1 MATTHFKLVT
11 PPESSRAD
19 RPGATKASDAFQEKK
34 SVSVNYDRGEHD
46 PSVRVDGFR
55 KSDIPRRYRLRVE
68 NDRFQKDWTVSEV
81 VDRLMALNRWDQ
93 VDGVLNSWVGRF
105 ARKNFPVLIRELS
118 RRGCI
123 ELCVNVFNWMK
134 NQKNYRARNDIYNMM
149 IRLHARHNWVDQAR
163 GLFFEMQKWSCKPD
177 AETYNALINA
187 HGRAGQW
194 RWAMNLMDDML
205 RAAIAPSRSTYNNL
219 INACGSSGNWREALD
234 VCKKMTDNGVGP
246 DLVTHNIVLSAY
258 KSGRQ
263 YSKALSYFEL
273 MKGAKVRPDTTTF
286 NIIIYCLS
294 KLGQSS
300 QALDVFSSMRE
311 KRSECRPDVVTFTSI
326 MHLYSVRG
334 EVENCRAVFESML
347 AEGLRPNV
355 VSYNALMGAYAVH
368 GMSENALSVFQEIKG
383 NGMLP
388 DVVSYTCLLNAYGRS
403 RQPEKA
409 KEVFLMMRKERRKP
423 NVVTY
428 NALIDAYGSNGF
440 LAEAVGIFR
449 QMEQDG
455 FEPNVVS
462 VCTLLA
468 ACSRSGKKVNVET
481 VLSAAQSRGIKL
493 NTAAYNSAIGSY
505 INGAELEKGIALY
518 QTMRKRKVRADSVTF
533 TILISGSCRMSKY
546 PEAISYL
553 KEMRDLSIRLTKEV
567 YSSVLCAYSKQ
578 ASVLEFCSEEDCTL
592 EFLYGLI
599 FHLRCDNLQGQ
610 VSEAESIFNEMKMAG
625 CEPDVIAYTSM
636 LHAYNASEKWE
647 KACELFLEMEANG
660 IDPDS
665 IACSALMRAF
675 NKGGQPSNV
684 FILMDLMREKEVP
697 FNGAVFF
704 EIFSACNTLQEWKR
718 AVDVVQMM
726 EPYLPSLSIGL
737 INQMLHLFGKS
748 GKVEAMMKLFYKI
761 IASGVE
767 INLKTY
773 AILLDHLLAV
783 GNWRKYIEVL
793 EWMSDAGIQPSNQM
807 YRDIVSF
814 GERSAGIEFEPL
826 IRQKMGEMNTN
837 KVSYM
842 NFGSAKIIEKQRRE
856 DLSPPHRHEGT
867 L

>member
-1 MATTHFKLVT
+1 MATVTHLVT
-11 PPESSRAD
+11 PPESSRAY
-19 RPGATKASDAFQEKK
+19 RPRAAAKTSEALQEKK
-34 SVSVNYDRGEHD
+34 SVYVNYDRGEHEV
-46 PSVRVDGFR
+46 SVRVSGFR
-55 KSDIPRRYRLRVE
+55 KADIARRFRVRVE
-68 NDRFQKDWTVSEV
+68 NDRFQKDWSVTEV
-81 VDRLMALNRWDQ
+81 AERLVALNRWEE

-105 ARKNFPVLIRELS
+105 ARKNFPILISELS

-123 ELCVNVFNWMK
+123 DLCVNVFNWMK
-134 NQKNYRARNDIYNMM
+134 NQKNYCARNDIYNTM
-149 IRLHARHNWVDQAR
+149 IRLHARCNRVDQAR

-177 AETYNALINA
+177 AETFNALINA

-205 RAAIAPSRSTYNNL
+205 RAAIAPSRTTYNNL
-219 INACGSSGNWREALD
+219 INACGSSGNWREALE

-294 KLGQSS
+294 KLGQTS
-300 QALDVFSSMRE
+300 QALDVFNSMRE
-311 KRSECRPDVVTFTSI
+311 KRAECRPDVVTFTSI

-334 EVENCRAVFESML
+334 EVESCRAVFEAMV
-347 AEGLRPNV
+347 AEGLRPNI

-368 GMSENALSVFQEIKG
+368 GMSENALSVFQEIKR
-383 NGMLP
+383 NGMFP
-388 DVVSYTCLLNAYGRS
+388 DVVSYTCLLNSYGRS
-403 RQPEKA
+403 GQPGKA

-428 NALIDAYGSNGF
+428 NALIDAYGSNGL
-440 LAEAVGIFR
+440 LAEAVGVFR

-455 FEPNVVS
+455 VKPNVVS
-462 VCTLLA
+462 VCTLLS

-481 VLSAAQSRGIKL
+481 VLSAAEARGIKL
-493 NTAAYNSAIGSY
+493 NTAAYNSAIGSF
-505 INGAELEKGIALY
+505 INGAELEKAVALY
-518 QTMRKRKVRADSVTF
+518 QTMRRKKVKADSVTF
-533 TILISGSCRMSKY
+533 TVLISGSCRMSKY
-546 PEAISYL
+546 SEAVSYL
-553 KEMRDLSIRLTKEV
+553 KDMEELGVPMTKE
-567 YSSVLCAYSKQ
+567 
-578 ASVLEFCSEEDCTL
+578 
-592 EFLYGLI
+592 
-599 FHLRCDNLQGQ
+599 GQ
-610 VSEAESIFNEMKMAG
+610 VTEAESIFKQMKMDG
-625 CEPDVIAYTSM
+625 CKPDVIAYTSM

-647 KACELFLEMEANG
+647 KACELFLEMEENG
-660 IDPDS
+660 VEPDT

-697 FNGAVFF
+697 FTGAVFF

-718 AVDVVQMM
+718 AIDLIQMM

-737 INQMLHLFGKS
+737 TNQMLHLFGKS

-773 AILLDHLLAV
+773 AVLLEHLLAV

-793 EWMSDAGIQPSNQM
+793 EWMNDGGIQPSTQM
-807 YRDIVSF
+807 YRDIISF

-826 IRQKMGEMNTN
+826 IRQKLASLRN
-837 KVSYM
+837 KGVG
-842 NFGSAKIIEKQRRE
+842 N
-856 DLSPPHRHEGT
+856 LSKAH
-867 L
+867 